1 VTQCVTFGL
10 PPARI
15 RIPAYPGSAKWA
27 MNPLP
32 SADARLGMAGRG
44 ANMSVSRSAI
54 KKEPVARATM
64 ELQPFVWQGTD
75 KRGVK
80 MKGEQ
85 LAKNANLLRAEL
97 RRQGINPDQV
107 KPKPKPLFG
116 AAGSPV
122 KPKDI
127 AFFSRQMATMMKSG
141 VPIVSALEIIG
152 SGHKNP
158 RMKKMVDGV
167 RTDIEGGSS
176 LYESVSKHPVQFDEL
191 YRNLVRAG
199 EGAGVLETV
208 LDTVATYK
216 ENIEGLK
223 GKIKKALFYP
233 AMVIAVALLVSA
245 ILLIFVVPQFEDVFK
260 SFGADL
266 PAFTQIIVNASRFM
280 VSWWW
285 LIAIVVI
292 GSIVGLVMAYKRSPA
307 MQHAMDRY
315 ILKVPVIGQIMHNSA
330 IARFAR
336 TTAVTFKA
344 GVPLV
349 EALGI
354 VAGATGN
361 KVYEEAVL
369 RMRDDVSV
377 GYPVNMAM
385 KQTNLFPHMVIQM
398 TGIGEEAGALDTMLF
413 KVAEYY
419 EQEVN
424 NAVDALSSLLEPM
437 IMVFIGVVVGGM
449 VVGMYL
455 PIFKLASVV
464 G

>member
-1 VTQCVTFGL
+1 
-10 PPARI
+10 
-15 RIPAYPGSAKWA
+15 
-27 MNPLP
+27 
-32 SADARLGMAGRG
+32 
-44 ANMSVSRSAI
+44 MSVSRSAI
-54 KKEPVARATM
+54 KKEPVARSTT
-64 ELQPFVWQGTD
+64 ELQPFVWEGTD
-75 KRGVK
+75 KRGMK

-85 LAKNANLLRAEL
+85 VAKNANLLRAEL
-97 RRQGINPDQV
+97 RRQGINPGTV

-116 AAGSPV
+116 AAGS
-122 KPKDI
+122 KISSKDI

-141 VPIVSALEIIG
+141 VPIVGALDIIG

-158 RMKKMVDGV
+158 RMKKMVDTV

-176 LYESVSKHPVQFDEL
+176 LYEAVSRHPVQFDDL

-216 ENIEGLK
+216 ENIESLK

-233 AMVIAVALLVSA
+233 VMVLAVALIVSG
-245 ILLIFVVPQFEDVFK
+245 ILLVWVVPQFEDVFK
-260 SFGADL
+260 GFGAEL
-266 PAFTQIIVNASRFM
+266 PAFTQIIVNLSRFM

-285 LIAIVVI
+285 LMALILAAAVVTFIA
-292 GSIVGLVMAYKRSPA
+292 AYKRSPK
-307 MQHAMDRY
+307 MRHSMDRL

-330 IARFAR
+330 IARFSR

-361 KVYEEAVL
+361 KVYEESVL

-398 TGIGEEAGALDTMLF
+398 TGIGEEAGALDAMLF

-419 EQEVN
+419 EQEVS

-437 IMVFIGVVVGGM
+437 IMVFIGTIVGGI

-455 PIFKLASVV
+455 PIFKLGAVV

>member
-1 VTQCVTFGL
+1 VNKT
-10 PPARI
+10 
-15 RIPAYPGSAKWA
+15 
-27 MNPLP
+27 
-32 SADARLGMAGRG
+32 
-44 ANMSVSRSAI
+44 
-54 KKEPVARATM
+54 PVDRNTSQM
-64 ELQPFVWQGTD
+64 QPFVWEGTD
-75 KRGVK
+75 KRGAK

-85 LAKNANLLRAEL
+85 DARNANMLRAEL
-97 RRQGINPDQV
+97 RRQGITPTAV

-116 AAGSPV
+116 ASGKPI

-141 VPIVSALEIIG
+141 VPIVTSLEIIG

-158 RMKKMVDGV
+158 RMAKLVGQIRADL
-167 RTDIEGGSS
+167 EGGSS
-176 LYESVSKHPVQFDEL
+176 LYEAISKHPVQFDEL

-208 LDTVATYK
+208 LETIANYQ
-216 ENIEGLK
+216 ENIESLK

-233 AMVIAVALLVSA
+233 AMTIAVALIVSA
-245 ILLIFVVPQFEDVFK
+245 VLLVFVVPQFEQVFS

-266 PAFTQIIVNASRFM
+266 PIFTQMIVAASRFM

-285 LIAIVVI
+285 LILLVTVGAVV
-292 GSIVGLVMAYKRSPA
+292 GFVFALKRSPR
-307 MQHAMDRY
+307 MQHTMDRL

-330 IARFAR
+330 IARFSR
-336 TTAVTFKA
+336 TTGVTFRA

-369 RMRDDVSV
+369 HMRDDVAV

-385 KQTNLFPHMVIQM
+385 KQVNVFPHMVIQM
-398 TGIGEEAGALDTMLF
+398 TAIGEEAGALDTMLF
-413 KVAEYY
+413 KVAEYF

-424 NAVDALSSLLEPM
+424 NAVDALSSLIEPM
-437 IMVFIGVVVGGM
+437 IMVFIGVIVGGM
-449 VVGMYL
+449 VIGMYL

>member
-1 VTQCVTFGL
+1 
-10 PPARI
+10 
-15 RIPAYPGSAKWA
+15 
-27 MNPLP
+27 
-32 SADARLGMAGRG
+32 
-44 ANMSVSRSAI
+44 MSVSRSAI
-54 KKEPVARATM
+54 KKEPVARSTM
-64 ELQPFVWQGTD
+64 ELQPFVWEGTD
-75 KRGVK
+75 KRGIK

-85 LAKNANLLRAEL
+85 PAKNANLLRAEL
-97 RRQGINPDQV
+97 RRQGIMPSVV

-116 AAGSPV
+116 SAGSPV
-122 KPKDI
+122 GAKDI
-127 AFFSRQMATMMKSG
+127 AFFSRQMAIMMKSG
-141 VPIVSALEIIG
+141 VPIVSSLEIIG

-158 RMKKMVDGV
+158 RMRKLVDSV

-176 LYESVSKHPVQFDEL
+176 LYEAISRHPVQFDEL

-208 LDTVATYK
+208 LDTIATYK

-233 AMVIAVALLVSA
+233 AMIIAVAIIVSA
-245 ILLIFVVPQFEDVFK
+245 ILLLFVVPQFEEVFK
-260 SFGADL
+260 GFGAEL
-266 PAFTQIIVNASRFM
+266 PAFTQMIVAASRFM
-280 VSWWW
+280 VSYWWAM
-285 LIAIVVI
+285 LGITL
-292 GSIVGLVMAYKRSPA
+292 GSIFGFIFAYKRSPK
-307 MQHAMDRY
+307 MQHTMDRW
-315 ILKVPVIGQIMHNSA
+315 ILKVPVIGQIMNNSS

-361 KVYEEAVL
+361 KVYEEGVL

-385 KQTNLFPHMVIQM
+385 KQINLFPHMVVQM
-398 TGIGEEAGALDTMLF
+398 TAIGEEAGALDTMLF

-437 IMVFIGVVVGGM
+437 IMVFIGTIVGGM
-449 VVGMYL
+449 VIGMYL
-455 PIFKLASVV
+455 PIFKLGAVV

>member
-1 VTQCVTFGL
+1 
-10 PPARI
+10 
-15 RIPAYPGSAKWA
+15 
-27 MNPLP
+27 
-32 SADARLGMAGRG
+32 
-44 ANMSVSRSAI
+44 MSVSRSAI
-54 KKEPVARATM
+54 KKEPVARNTM
-64 ELQPFVWQGTD
+64 ELKPFVWEGTD
-75 KRGVK
+75 KRGIK

-85 LAKNANLLRAEL
+85 PAKNANLLRAEL
-97 RRQGINPDQV
+97 RRQGIMPSIV

-116 AAGSPV
+116 PAGAPV
-122 KPKDI
+122 NAKDI
-127 AFFSRQMATMMKSG
+127 AFFSRQMAIMMKSG
-141 VPIVSALEIIG
+141 VPIVSSLEIIA

-158 RMKKMVDGV
+158 RMRKLVDTV
-167 RTDIEGGSS
+167 RNDIEGGSS
-176 LYESVSKHPVQFDEL
+176 LHEAISKHPVQFDEL

-199 EGAGVLETV
+199 ESAGVLETV
-208 LDTVATYK
+208 LDTIATYK
-216 ENIEGLK
+216 ENIEALK

-233 AMVIAVALLVSA
+233 AMVVTVAILVST
-245 ILLIFVVPQFEDVFK
+245 ILLIFVVPQFEEVFK
-260 SFGADL
+260 NFGAEL
-266 PAFTQIIVNASRFM
+266 PAFTQMIVSASRFM
-280 VSWWW
+280 VAYWWVM
-285 LIAIVVI
+285 LAVVLGSLF
-292 GSIVGLVMAYKRSPA
+292 GSIYAYKRSPK
-307 MQHAMDRY
+307 MQHTMDRL
-315 ILKVPVIGQIMHNSA
+315 ILKVPVIGQIMNNSA

-385 KQTNLFPHMVIQM
+385 KQVNIFPHMVVQM

-437 IMVFIGVVVGGM
+437 IMVFIGTIVGGM
-449 VVGMYL
+449 VIGMYL
-455 PIFKLASVV
+455 PIFKLGAVV

>member
-1 VTQCVTFGL
+1 
-10 PPARI
+10 
-15 RIPAYPGSAKWA
+15 
-27 MNPLP
+27 
-32 SADARLGMAGRG
+32 
-44 ANMSVSRSAI
+44 MSVSRSAI

-64 ELQPFVWQGTD
+64 ELQPFVWEGTD
-75 KRGVK
+75 KRGIK

-97 RRQGINPDQV
+97 RKQGINPGQV

-116 AAGSPV
+116 AAGKPV
-122 KPKDI
+122 TAKDI

-158 RMKKMVDGV
+158 RMKKMVDGI
-167 RTDIEGGSS
+167 RADIEGGSS
-176 LYESVSKHPVQFDEL
+176 LYEAISRHPVQFDEL

-199 EGAGVLETV
+199 ESAGVLETV
-208 LDTVATYK
+208 LDTIASYK
-216 ENIEGLK
+216 ENIEALK

-233 AMVIAVALLVSA
+233 AMVLVVAFLVSTVLLVW
-245 ILLIFVVPQFEDVFK
+245 VVPQFEEVFQ

-266 PAFTQIIVNASRFM
+266 PAFTQMVVNLSRFM

-292 GSIVGLVMAYKRSPA
+292 GAVVAIAMTYRRSEK
-307 MQHAMDRY
+307 MQHTVDRLV
-315 ILKVPVIGQIMHNSA
+315 LKVPVIGQIMHNSA

-361 KVYEEAVL
+361 KVYGDAVL

-385 KQTNLFPHMVIQM
+385 KQLNLFPHMVIQM
-398 TGIGEEAGALDTMLF
+398 TGIGEEAGALDAMLF

-437 IMVFIGVVVGGM
+437 IMVFIGTIVGGL
-449 VVGMYL
+449 VIAMYL
-455 PIFKLASVV
+455 PIFKLGAVV

>member
-1 VTQCVTFGL
+1 
-10 PPARI
+10 
-15 RIPAYPGSAKWA
+15 
-27 MNPLP
+27 
-32 SADARLGMAGRG
+32 
-44 ANMSVSRSAI
+44 
-54 KKEPVARATM
+54 M
-64 ELQPFVWQGTD
+64 ELQPFVWEGTD

-85 LAKNANLLRAEL
+85 PAKTANLLRAEL
-97 RRQGINPDQV
+97 RRQGIMPTVV

-116 AAGSPV
+116 AAGKAV
-122 KPKDI
+122 GAKDI
-127 AFFSRQMATMMKSG
+127 SFFSRQMATMMKSG

-158 RMKKMVDGV
+158 RMKKLVDGI

-176 LYESVSKHPVQFDEL
+176 LYEAISKHPVQFDEL

-216 ENIEGLK
+216 ENIEALK

-233 AMVIAVALLVSA
+233 AMVVAVAIIVSA
-245 ILLIFVVPQFEDVFK
+245 ILLIFVVPQFEEVFAG
-260 SFGADL
+260 FGAEL
-266 PAFTQIIVNASRFM
+266 PAFTQLIVGASRFM
-280 VSWWW
+280 VSYWWA
-285 LIAIVVI
+285 LLLVTGGAIATFIY
-292 GSIVGLVMAYKRSPA
+292 MYKRSPK
-307 MQHAMDRY
+307 MQHTMDRW
-315 ILKVPVIGQIMHNSA
+315 ILKVPVIGEIMNNSA

-385 KQTNLFPHMVIQM
+385 KQVNRFPHMVIQM
-398 TGIGEEAGALDTMLF
+398 TAIGEEAGALDTMLF

-437 IMVFIGVVVGGM
+437 IMVFIGTIVGGM
-449 VVGMYL
+449 VIGMYL
-455 PIFKLASVV
+455 PIFKLGAVV

>member
-1 VTQCVTFGL
+1 M
-10 PPARI
+10 
-15 RIPAYPGSAKWA
+15 SAT
-27 MNPLP
+27 
-32 SADARLGMAGRG
+32 
-44 ANMSVSRSAI
+44 RSAM
-54 KKEPVARATM
+54 KKEPVARSTM
-64 ELQPFVWQGTD
+64 ELAPFVWEGTD
-75 KRGVK
+75 KRGIK

-85 LAKNANLLRAEL
+85 LAKNANLLKAEL
-97 RRQGINPDQV
+97 RRQGITPKMV
-107 KPKPKPLFG
+107 KPKPKSIFG
-116 AAGSPV
+116 AAGKPV
-122 KPKDI
+122 SPKDI

-141 VPIVSALEIIG
+141 VPIVSSLEIIG
-152 SGHKNP
+152 GGHKNP
-158 RMKKMVDGV
+158 RMKKMVDTI

-176 LYESVSKHPVQFDEL
+176 LHEAISKHPVQFDEL

-208 LDTVATYK
+208 LETIATYK
-216 ENIEGLK
+216 ENIEALK

-233 AMVIAVALLVSA
+233 AMVVAVALVVSSIMLV
-245 ILLIFVVPQFEDVFK
+245 FVVPQFEEVFK
-260 SFGADL
+260 NFGADL
-266 PAFTQIIVNASRFM
+266 PAFTMLVVKLSRFM
-280 VSWWW
+280 VSYWW
-285 LIAIVVI
+285 LIGLVLI
-292 GSIVGLVMAYKRSPA
+292 GGSVGAVMAYKRSSK
-307 MQHAMDRY
+307 MQHAMDRF
-315 ILKVPVIGQIMHNSA
+315 ILKVPVIGQIMHNSS

-361 KVYEEAVL
+361 KVYEESVL

-385 KQTNLFPHMVIQM
+385 KQVNLFPHMVVQM

-437 IMVFIGVVVGGM
+437 IMIFIGVVVGGM
-449 VVGMYL
+449 VVAMYL
-455 PIFKLASVV
+455 PIFKLGSVV
-464 G
+464 

>member
-1 VTQCVTFGL
+1 
-10 PPARI
+10 
-15 RIPAYPGSAKWA
+15 
-27 MNPLP
+27 
-32 SADARLGMAGRG
+32 MAGRG
-44 ANMSVSRSAI
+44 NDMSVARSAI
-54 KKEPVARATM
+54 KKAPVDRNTSLM
-64 ELQPFVWQGTD
+64 QPFVWEGTD
-75 KRGVK
+75 KRGTR

-85 LAKNANLLRAEL
+85 AAKNANILRAEL
-97 RRQGINPDQV
+97 RKQGITPNMV

-116 AAGSPV
+116 SAG
-122 KPKDI
+122 KAIGAKDI
-127 AFFSRQMATMMKSG
+127 SFFSRQMATMMKSG

-158 RMKKMVDGV
+158 RMKKMVTEI

-176 LYESVSKHPVQFDEL
+176 LYEAISKHPVQFDEL

-208 LDTVATYK
+208 LDTIATYK
-216 ENIEGLK
+216 ENLEALK

-233 AMVIAVALLVSA
+233 TMVIAVAIIVSA
-245 ILLIFVVPQFEDVFK
+245 ILLIFVVPQFESVFK
-260 SFGADL
+260 DFGADL
-266 PAFTQIIVNASRFM
+266 PAFTQLIVTASRFM
-280 VSWWW
+280 VAYWW
-285 LIAIVVI
+285 LAAIIVG
-292 GSIVGLVMAYKRSPA
+292 GSIFGLVFAYKRSPG
-307 MQHAMDRY
+307 MQHGMDRL
-315 ILKVPVIGQIMHNSA
+315 ILKVPIIGQIMHNSS

-385 KQTNLFPHMVIQM
+385 KQVNLFPHMVVQM
-398 TGIGEEAGALDTMLF
+398 TSIGEEAGALDAMLF

-437 IMVFIGVVVGGM
+437 IMVFIGTIVGGM
-449 VVGMYL
+449 VIGMYL
-455 PIFKLASVV
+455 PIFKLAAVV

>member
-1 VTQCVTFGL
+1 
-10 PPARI
+10 
-15 RIPAYPGSAKWA
+15 
-27 MNPLP
+27 
-32 SADARLGMAGRG
+32 
-44 ANMSVSRSAI
+44 MSVSRSTI
-54 KKEPVARATM
+54 KKEPVARGTT
-64 ELQPFVWQGTD
+64 ELQPFVWEGTD

-85 LAKNANLLRAEL
+85 AAKNANLLRAEL
-97 RRQGINPDQV
+97 RRQGINPGTV

-116 AAGSPV
+116 TAGS
-122 KPKDI
+122 KISSKDI

-141 VPIVSALEIIG
+141 VPIVGALDIIG

-158 RMKKMVDGV
+158 RMKKMVDSV

-176 LYESVSKHPVQFDEL
+176 LYEAVSKHPVQFDDL

-216 ENIEGLK
+216 ENIESLK

-233 AMVIAVALLVSA
+233 VMVMAVALVVSG
-245 ILLIFVVPQFEDVFK
+245 ILLVWVVPQFEDVFK
-260 SFGADL
+260 GFGAEL
-266 PAFTQIIVNASRFM
+266 PAFTQMIVNLSRFM

-285 LIAIVVI
+285 LMLLVLAGAVAGFIA
-292 GSIVGLVMAYKRSPA
+292 AYKRSPN
-307 MQHAMDRY
+307 MRHTMDRL
-315 ILKVPVIGQIMHNSA
+315 ILKVPVIGQIMHNSS

-361 KVYEEAVL
+361 KVYEESVL

-377 GYPVNMAM
+377 GYPVNVAM

-398 TGIGEEAGALDTMLF
+398 TGIGEEAGALDAMLF

-419 EQEVN
+419 EQEVS

-437 IMVFIGVVVGGM
+437 IMVFIGVIVGGI

-455 PIFKLASVV
+455 PIFKLGAVV

>member
-1 VTQCVTFGL
+1 
-10 PPARI
+10 
-15 RIPAYPGSAKWA
+15 
-27 MNPLP
+27 
-32 SADARLGMAGRG
+32 
-44 ANMSVSRSAI
+44 MSVNRSAI

-64 ELQPFVWQGTD
+64 ELQPFVWEGTD

-97 RRQGINPDQV
+97 RRQGINPGQV
-107 KPKPKPLFG
+107 KPKSKPLFG
-116 AAGSPV
+116 AAGSPI

-141 VPIVSALEIIG
+141 VPIVSSLDIIA

-158 RMKKMVDGV
+158 RMKKLVDTI

-176 LYESVSKHPVQFDEL
+176 MHEAISKHPVQFDEL

-216 ENIEGLK
+216 ENIEALK

-233 AMVIAVALLVSA
+233 IMVVVVAMLVSG
-245 ILLIFVVPQFEDVFK
+245 IMLVFVVPQFEDVFK
-260 SFGADL
+260 SFGAEL
-266 PAFTQIIVNASRFM
+266 PAFTQMVVNLSRFM

-285 LIAIVVI
+285 LMLLVAIGTAVA
-292 GSIVGLVMAYKRSPA
+292 LVMSYKRSPK
-307 MQHAMDRY
+307 MQHAMDRFV
-315 ILKVPVIGQIMHNSA
+315 LKVPVIGQIMHNSA
-330 IARFAR
+330 IARFSR

-361 KVYEEAVL
+361 TVYEEAVL

-377 GYPVNMAM
+377 GYPVNMSM

-398 TGIGEEAGALDTMLF
+398 TGIGEEAGALDAMLF

-424 NAVDALSSLLEPM
+424 NSVDALSSLLEPM
-437 IMVFIGVVVGGM
+437 IMVFIGTIVGGM
-449 VVGMYL
+449 VIAMYL
-455 PIFKLASVV
+455 PIFKLGAVV

>member
-1 VTQCVTFGL
+1 
-10 PPARI
+10 
-15 RIPAYPGSAKWA
+15 
-27 MNPLP
+27 
-32 SADARLGMAGRG
+32 
-44 ANMSVSRSAI
+44 
-54 KKEPVARATM
+54 
-64 ELQPFVWQGTD
+64 
-75 KRGVK
+75 
-80 MKGEQ
+80 
-85 LAKNANLLRAEL
+85 
-97 RRQGINPDQV
+97 
-107 KPKPKPLFG
+107 
-116 AAGSPV
+116 
-122 KPKDI
+122 
-127 AFFSRQMATMMKSG
+127 MATMMKSG

-158 RMKKMVDGV
+158 RMKKMVDGI

-176 LYESVSKHPVQFDEL
+176 LYEAVSKHPVQFDEL

-216 ENIEGLK
+216 ENIESLK

-233 AMVIAVALLVSA
+233 AMVVVVALLVSA
-245 ILLIFVVPQFEDVFK
+245 IMLIFVVPQFEEVF
-260 SFGADL
+260 SGFGAEL
-266 PAFTQIIVNASRFM
+266 PAFTQMIVNLSRFM

-285 LIAIVVI
+285 LMAIVL
-292 GSIVGLVMAYKRSPA
+292 VGACVALVMSYKRSLK
-307 MQHAMDRY
+307 MQHTMDRL
-315 ILKVPVIGQIMHNSA
+315 ILKVPVIGQIMNNSA

-385 KQTNLFPHMVIQM
+385 KQTALFPHMVIQM
-398 TGIGEEAGALDTMLF
+398 TGIGEEAGALDAMLF

-449 VVGMYL
+449 VIGMYL
-455 PIFKLASVV
+455 PIFKLGAVV